1 VRIGITN
8 SFFRERRVNAKKIS
22 YNGEIKGKKH
32 EKRKRN
38 VANIEK
44 KLAVLRNDRQ
54 LNRTLIKIK
63 EETAA

>member
-1 VRIGITN
+1 
-8 SFFRERRVNAKKIS
+8 VNAKKIS
-22 YNGEIKGKKH
+22 YNGEIKEKKT
-32 EKRKRN
+32 RKTKAQY